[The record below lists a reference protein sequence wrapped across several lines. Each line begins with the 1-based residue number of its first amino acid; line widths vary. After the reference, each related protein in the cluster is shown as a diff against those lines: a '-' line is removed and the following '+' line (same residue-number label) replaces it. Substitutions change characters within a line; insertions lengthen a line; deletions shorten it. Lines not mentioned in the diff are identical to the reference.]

1 MVIVLLIGS
10 FEAAKT
16 IHGQVTCT
24 QKSRL
29 LMDKLDESGMG
40 KSLRMGQEQRN
51 HDSTNNHFIQT
62 TWYIIVINRDIYSDP
77 RIPECYNN
85 KCQSIYIYN
94 YIYVYIYIF
103 IHSQCMVLLS
113 LPISWNIIVINK
125 NINNN
130 NPLVIICQN
139 VITESFFWIWSGH
152 SYDKCQ

>member
-85 KCQSIYIYN
+85 KCQSIYI
-94 YIYVYIYIF
+94 
-103 IHSQCMVLLS
+103 
-113 LPISWNIIVINK
+113 
-125 NINNN
+125 
-130 NPLVIICQN
+130 
-139 VITESFFWIWSGH
+139 
-152 SYDKCQ
+152 